1 MTEQDQSEARRRY
14 EELSKEGAQIL
25 ANPVRFTVFAL
36 LSGNNRLRSKDIAK
50 DLDKP
55 ANAVAYHLKKLEGAG
70 FIRRA
75 EVEDADG
82 REVWWESVPVDGW
95 TVSAKDPAMNALG
108 KQLMQIQSNSFLEVQ
123 MRAQEQGI
131 GQGHPFF
138 TANGGVNLSLEE
150 AEELTDRL
158 TDFIEEI
165 FSRRQQPVDPKD
177 LTYFLSIDWYAQREN
192 SEAARQARTTSS
204 VQIERME
211 ERRATRSQPATRA

>member
-1 MTEQDQSEARRRY
+1 MGHMTEQEQSETWGRY
-14 EELSKEGAQIL
+14 EELSKERAQIL
-25 ANPVRFTVFAL
+25 TNPVRFTVFAL

-55 ANAVAYHLKKLEGAG
+55 ANAVAYHLKKLEDAG

-95 TVSAKDPAMNALG
+95 TVSAKDPAMSALG

-123 MRAQEQGI
+123 MRAQEQGV

-158 TDFIEEI
+158 MGFIEEI
-165 FSRRQQPVDPKD
+165 FARRQHPADKD

-192 SEAARQARTTSS
+192 TEAARKARTTSE
-204 VQIERME
+204 VQIKRQD
-211 ERRATRSQPATRA
+211 ERRGAKRA